1 MDNFDLKKY
10 LAEGRLFKENLVDF
24 EGNDMYQEIKGDMK
38 RYYKM
43 DVSMDVIKDWA
54 DYYFPNRK
62 DEDGIEYEFETSARE
77 DFLDHLEDLKDSNA
91 SDEDKELQKQID
103 IQAKAARRITSR
115 TRDLAMAKGL
125 SMDDYFD
132 SIDEGKLLKEEK
144 YNGAIIRK
152 GTSDKAKEDTKI
164 VRQALKDKGI
174 KFTNRG
180 EFGMDFKN
188 ADLAQIKKV
197 IAGAKV
203 GEFIVSHDVDEGK
216 LLKEQQED
224 ILSFLKNNKAEL
236 IQVLAKK
243 YGFDEDDIEDHS
255 EYEIRPGY
263 DFDGNEDLE
272 IAGLGESGLD
282 FSFNPEKVKDE
293 YGDASEFI
301 INVGGKKIYGLA
313 YNM

>member
-10 LAEGRLFKENLVDF
+10 LAEG
-24 EGNDMYQEIKGDMK
+24 
-38 RYYKM
+38 
-43 DVSMDVIKDWA
+43 
-54 DYYFPNRK
+54 
-62 DEDGIEYEFETSARE
+62 
-77 DFLDHLEDLKDSNA
+77 
-91 SDEDKELQKQID
+91 
-103 IQAKAARRITSR
+103 
-115 TRDLAMAKGL
+115 
-125 SMDDYFD
+125 
-132 SIDEGKLLKEEK
+132 KLLKEEVDVNK
-144 YNGAIIRK
+144 ILSDGGYDEVDDEELLATVKSRLK
-152 GTSDKAKEDTKI
+152 GKSNI
-164 VRQALKDKGI
+164 
-174 KFTNRG
+174 
-180 EFGMDFKN
+180 
-188 ADLAQIKKV
+188 
-197 IAGAKV
+197 GAKALNLLIMKIEDEE
-203 GEFIVSHDVDEGK
+203 GGNIDFSEGK